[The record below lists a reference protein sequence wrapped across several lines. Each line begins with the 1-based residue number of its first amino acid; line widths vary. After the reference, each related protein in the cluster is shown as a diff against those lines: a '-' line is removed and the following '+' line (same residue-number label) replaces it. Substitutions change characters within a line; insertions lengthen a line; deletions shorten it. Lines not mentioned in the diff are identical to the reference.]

1 MHLNIQ
7 LLYCL
12 QISRH
17 NLHDINAPDAS
28 RVLNYNYSAWMA
40 L

>member
-1 MHLNIQ
+1 MHLNV
-7 LLYCL
+7 LYCL

-17 NLHDINAPDAS
+17 NLHDITPDVS
-28 RVLNYNYSAWMA
+28 RALNYNHSAWMA